1 VRIFVAHRKKFRL
14 FGPPRFEVVICV
26 HFSEIEEEII
36 ATHDLQR
43 LVLLERMPTI
53 FRDLDGDW
61 TERDNNIYLDK
72 FLTGMHVEPVAS
84 LSRAKVFQHEL
95 LLALE
100 YVKVHFNG
108 FITPDSSK
116 ATSPG
121 PDTIRRPL

>member
-14 FGPPRFEVVICV
+14 FGPRFEVVIRV

-43 LVLLERMPTI
+43 RVVLERMPTI
-53 FRDLDGDW
+53 FKDLDGEW

-72 FLTGMHVEPVAS
+72 FLLGIHVESVAS
-84 LSRAKVFQHEL
+84 LSRAEVFQHEL
-95 LLALE
+95 VLALE
-100 YVKVHFNG
+100 YVKVHFNRI
-108 FITPDSSK
+108 ITLDSYK

-121 PDTIRRPL
+121 PDTISRPL